1 MKRLN
6 LLIIFLL
13 YSWVNYAQI
22 QGVVK
27 DSQTGEPLLG
37 AHIILYHINGKTPL
51 DQTISGKNGEF
62 VFTGNYPDRLN
73 LTASFLGYRPEN
85 ISIQSGFETKDISI
99 ELDPSFLPVG
109 EVSVTALRQEKS
121 IRDVPI
127 PLAIAG
133 RQTIER
139 IGGFS
144 PTEMLTYEPGIHT
157 ARDGIWATSMN
168 IRGFSEQR
176 IINLV
181 DGNRIE
187 TANDIAAGMSMVD
200 INDIERIE
208 VIKGAASSLY
218 GTGAMGGV
226 VNIITRSGRY
236 NEEFYVEGNA
246 TAQYQSVNSM
256 HGEHLALGMGDQ
268 RWYIR
273 LSGSFRDA
281 QNTMTPEGELDN
293 SQFLDNNIS
302 LKAGVKPTL
311 NQEIS
316 LNFQRFYARDVGL
329 PGGSAFPGPAKATYP
344 EELRNMLSAQWTLK
358 PGSEFFR
365 ELSIKYF
372 HQYILRDVE
381 LIPNPNTVITPTGYH
396 TTNGVQLKSYLIPSE
411 RHSLVAGLDLW
422 QRHLETEREKN
433 INQPLTDEEGNL
445 IGYSNIIRGEVPIPA
460 ARYSSAGLYLQD
472 EFSNENEKLKFTLG
486 GRFDFIN
493 VTNERA
499 VDPLYLIVGGN
510 KNDNPPGQKITFEAN
525 DVNNYSWSANFGL
538 IYKTGA
544 HSDLTLSLSR
554 AFRSPNI
561 EERYKYIDLTA
572 TSGLVRIGDP
582 ELKPEDGYFGDLGF
596 RIWKDRL
603 HLKLNGF
610 INSMTNLIVE
620 VPGEAIYNLTADESM
635 QDTIPALINSNVDK
649 ALLYGFDLS
658 FHYQFYREFVFS
670 ATSSYVRG
678 MDTRTNTDL
687 PMIPPLKAN
696 LGLAYSIPG
705 WIGAEIRVNLIANQ
719 NKVAEGENTTPGYS
733 SWDFR
738 IHSPDID
745 TPAGRIRIFAGVE
758 NFTNR
763 AYRNHL
769 ATNRGLIRLEPGRNF
784 YARLSYEF

>member
-1 MKRLN
+1 MKRFN
-6 LLIIFLL
+6 LLLCFLFFSVL
-13 YSWVNYAQI
+13 TFAQI
-22 QGVVK
+22 QGVVR
-27 DSQTGEPLLG
+27 DGQSGEPLSG
-37 AHIILYHINGKTPL
+37 AHLILFHINGKTPL
-51 DQTISGKNGEF
+51 DQTTSGKKGEF
-62 VFTGNYPDRLN
+62 VFTGVYPDRLN
-73 LTASFLGYRPEN
+73 LSVSFMGYRLEN
-85 ISIQSGFETKDISI
+85 LSIQSDFETKNIEI
-99 ELDPSFLPVG
+99 ELIPTHMPVG

-133 RQTIER
+133 RQTLER

-144 PTEMLTYEPGIHT
+144 PSEMLRHEPGISV

-176 IINLV
+176 IITLV
-181 DGNRIE
+181 DGNRVE

-200 INDIERIE
+200 INDIDRIE

-236 NEEFYVEGNA
+236 NESFYIEGNA
-246 TAQYQSVNSM
+246 IAQYQSVNSM
-256 HGEHLALGMGDQ
+256 HGEHLALGLGDK
-268 RWYIR
+268 RWYVR

-281 QNTMTPEGELDN
+281 QNTLTPEGELDN
-293 SQFLDNNIS
+293 SQFRDNS
-302 LKAGVKPTL
+302 FAVKAGIKPSL

-316 LNFQRFYARDVGL
+316 LNYQRFYAKDVGL
-329 PGGSAFPGPAKATYP
+329 PGGSAFPGPARATYP
-344 EELRNMLSAQWTLK
+344 EELRDMISAGWTIK
-358 PGSEFFR
+358 PGSDFFR
-365 ELSIKYF
+365 ELSVRYF

-381 LIPNPNTVITPTGYH
+381 LIPNPNTVITPSGYH
-396 TTNGVQLKSYLIPSE
+396 TTNGIQLKTYLIPS
-411 RHSLVAGLDLW
+411 RSHSVVAGIDLW

-433 INQPLTDEEGNL
+433 INQPLTDEDGAI
-445 IGYSNIIRGEVPIPA
+445 IGYTNIIRGEVPIPT

-472 EFSNENEKLKFTLG
+472 EINSGNDRLSFTLG
-486 GRFDFIN
+486 GRFDLIN

-499 VDPLYLIVGGN
+499 VDPLYLIVNGN
-510 KNDNPPGQKITFEAN
+510 KNDTPPGQKITFEEN
-525 DVNNYSWSANFGL
+525 DVNNYSWSANLGM

-544 HSDLTLSLSR
+544 NTDLTLSLSR

-582 ELKPEDGYFGDLGF
+582 DLQPEDGYFGDLGF

-603 HLKLNGF
+603 HLKVNGF
-610 INSMTNLIVE
+610 VNSMTNLIVE
-620 VPGEAIYNLTADESM
+620 VPGEAIYNFTTDQSM

-658 FHYQFYREFVFS
+658 FHYNFFKEFVFS
-670 ATSSYVRG
+670 GTSSFVRG
-678 MDTRTNTDL
+678 ADTRNNSDL
-687 PMIPPLKAN
+687 PMIPPLNAH
-696 LGLAYSIPG
+696 LGIRYSIPE
-705 WIGAEIRVNLIANQ
+705 WIGAEIMVNLYSDQ
-719 NKVAEGENTTPGYS
+719 EKVAEGEKATPGYA

-738 IHSPDID
+738 INSGEMV
-745 TPAGRIRIFAGVE
+745 TSAGKIRIFAGVE

-769 ATNRGLIRLEPGRNF
+769 ATNRGLIRLEPGRNYF
-784 YARLSYEF
+784 VRLSYEF